1 MSSQVSRA
9 TPRGA
14 VIENGPVY
22 FLTSYVCCPL
32 KGMLSHKVVAVRP
45 QALAL
50 AAEIVS
56 WCGQPMLASVISEL
70 RPAQQSE
77 LDSLVKEKAEQSP
90 GPRVP
95 SVYLRKDR

>member
-1 MSSQVSRA
+1 
-9 TPRGA
+9 
-14 VIENGPVY
+14 
-22 FLTSYVCCPL
+22 
-32 KGMLSHKVVAVRP
+32 MLSHKVVAVRP

-77 LDSLVKEKAEQSP
+77 LDNLVKEKAEQSP

-95 SVYLRKDR
+95 TVYLRKDR